1 MNKLTI
7 IFYLSI
13 LLICISGR
21 ANSEDS
27 DRGLW
32 KSQDCKEVSK
42 GAGFFL
48 STSGE
53 LLKDADKKRTAGN
66 EKKSKELYAA
76 AMFFS
81 DLSANLAKNF
91 ETFCRRY

>member
-13 LLICISGR
+13 LLICISAR

-27 DRGLW
+27 DIGLW
-32 KSQDCKEVSK
+32 KSQDCKKVSK

-48 STSGE
+48 HTSGE
-53 LLKDADKKRTAGN
+53 LLKDADKKRIAGN
-66 EKKSKELYAA
+66 EKKSKELFAA